1 MCLFGSVNTTLKCNG
16 IFHESKHGFPKS
28 SYITIESWEQLMS
41 HFNVIISEW
50 FECYPC
56 EFIYIKLSSAM
67 REKTVPEPLVNHQ
80 CAQIFQIN
88 ETLIKPIN
96 SLFPI
101 KTAHCQVV
109 RFCWSHMKHNII
121 ILNWTIELIQSV
133 VIFPDSCFFLEKWRT
148 YLILRYLESYHMNYA
163 RLFVFIFTVC
173 IYPDYSAILN
183 QIY

>member
-1 MCLFGSVNTTLKCNG
+1 
-16 IFHESKHGFPKS
+16 
-28 SYITIESWEQLMS
+28 
-41 HFNVIISEW
+41 
-50 FECYPC
+50 
-56 EFIYIKLSSAM
+56 M

-133 VIFPDSCFFLEKWRT
+133 VIFPDSCFFFRKMKDLSDTEVFG
-148 YLILRYLESYHMNYA
+148 ILPYELCEIICFYFHCMHLSGLFSYPQSNLLKI
-163 RLFVFIFTVC
+163 R
-173 IYPDYSAILN
+173 
-183 QIY
+183 